1 MFCIK
6 MQQQKPKRVKAIY
19 NCSADQPDELT
30 FKEGEVI
37 VVEGEED
44 HEWWVSL
51 SCCTVR
57 MKRLMVCETV

>member
-1 MFCIK
+1 

-44 HEWWVSL
+44 HDWWVSI
-51 SCCTVR
+51 SRSAVR
-57 MKRLMVCETV
+57 M